1 MEPSQNDYIS
11 NMKEKKFNQ
20 KMHNDNN
27 IHNELFKGMNGH
39 DPLIKQKYT
48 PDNGNITTG
57 ISSDDAFIK
66 INYKLEMERIE
77 KLENERTK

>member
-1 MEPSQNDYIS
+1 MEPSQNDYIT

-27 IHNELFKGMNGH
+27 INNDLFKGMNGH
-39 DPLIKQKYT
+39 DPLIKKYT

-77 KLENERTK
+77 KLEKERTK